1 MHHKHN
7 LNILFSNSIPAD
19 FWGGG
24 EKWMLSAANGLKQ
37 RGHDIIIAAR
47 NNSLLLQRANQLGI
61 KTISFNIHGEF
72 CPLKII
78 KIANFLKKNKI
89 DVVILNLIKDIRVV
103 GFAAR
108 IAGVPLIVSR
118 QGLQLFND
126 KLKYRLTLSLVNA
139 IITNSQSLKDKYTK
153 FHWMPSKKIKV
164 IYNGLEIPDDV
175 PGINLHKQFHL
186 PPGAIIFGA
195 AGRLTR
201 QKGFDILIHAMK
213 IVKERQLPVYVLI
226 AGKGPLQKS
235 LQNLINQNNISDRVK
250 LIGFLNNPL
259 PFLKSIW
266 ALILPSRREGMP
278 NAVLEAMALH
288 KPVIASNIEG
298 INEVIEH
305 KVNGF
310 LFQKNDIQGLADA
323 IHTLVTQPELAFNLG
338 YRAHQLIQK
347 KFSTEKMIL
356 SLEDFFYNKLNKL
369 SEKSPFNQ

>member
-139 IITNSQSLKDKYTK
+139 ILTYSQSLKVKYTK
-153 FHWMPSKKIKV
+153 FHWMPSK
-164 IYNGLEIPDDV
+164 
-175 PGINLHKQFHL
+175 
-186 PPGAIIFGA
+186 
-195 AGRLTR
+195 
-201 QKGFDILIHAMK
+201 
-213 IVKERQLPVYVLI
+213 
-226 AGKGPLQKS
+226 
-235 LQNLINQNNISDRVK
+235 
-250 LIGFLNNPL
+250 
-259 PFLKSIW
+259 
-266 ALILPSRREGMP
+266 
-278 NAVLEAMALH
+278 
-288 KPVIASNIEG
+288 
-298 INEVIEH
+298 
-305 KVNGF
+305 
-310 LFQKNDIQGLADA
+310 
-323 IHTLVTQPELAFNLG
+323 
-338 YRAHQLIQK
+338 
-347 KFSTEKMIL
+347 
-356 SLEDFFYNKLNKL
+356 
-369 SEKSPFNQ
+369 